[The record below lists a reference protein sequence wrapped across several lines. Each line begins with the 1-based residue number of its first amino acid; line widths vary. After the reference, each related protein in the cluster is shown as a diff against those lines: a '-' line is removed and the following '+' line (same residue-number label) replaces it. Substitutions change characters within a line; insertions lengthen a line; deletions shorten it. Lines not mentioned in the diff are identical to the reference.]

1 MQYHWNW
8 AILLQPSPE
17 GGGSWLGYLVVGLG
31 WTLATALCAWVI
43 ALALGA
49 LVGTLRTMP
58 LRWLSRLCAAYVEV
72 FRNIPLLVQMF
83 FWYFVLP
90 EILPQRLGLA
100 IKQMDPP
107 WGSFVPALVCLG
119 LFTAARIA
127 EQVRAGIQALPAG
140 QSAAASALGF
150 SRAGLYRLILLP
162 QAFRIILP
170 TLTNEF
176 MTIFKNTSVAL
187 TIGLVELT
195 ATAREINENTFR
207 TFEAYGVVTLVYLAI
222 AMFAWLLMYW
232 IEHAVQLPSLVSGS
246 GRK

>member
-1 MQYHWNW
+1 MS
-8 AILLQPSPE
+8 LLFETTPD
-17 GGGSWLGYLVVGLG
+17 GAGRYLDWIIDGLA
-31 WTLATALCAWVI
+31 WTLC
-43 ALALGA
+43 LALGA
-49 LVGTLRTMP
+49 WTIALVVGTLVGVIRTLP
-58 LRWLSRLCAAYVEV
+58 GGILPRIGRVYVEI

-90 EILPQRLGLA
+90 ELLPARIGMA

-107 WGSFVPALVCLG
+107 WASFVPALICLG

-127 EQVRAGIQALPAG
+127 EQVRAGLQALPKG
-140 QSAAASALGF
+140 QAQAANALGF
-150 SRAGLYRLILLP
+150 DASAMYRLILLP

-187 TIGLVELT
+187 TTGLVELT

-207 TFEAYGVVTLVYLAI
+207 TFEAFGVVTIIYLLI
-222 AMFAWLLMYW
+222 ALIAWQVMHRIEQAARLPGFAGGK
-232 IEHAVQLPSLVSGS
+232 A
-246 GRK
+246 

>member
-1 MQYHWNW
+1 MSLLFEPTPDGAGRYLDW
-8 AILLQPSPE
+8 ILS
-17 GGGSWLGYLVVGLG
+17 GLG
-31 WTLATALCAWVI
+31 WTLS
-43 ALALGA
+43 LALGA
-49 LVGTLRTMP
+49 WTIALVVGTLVGVTRTLP
-58 LRWLSRLCAAYVEV
+58 KGILPRIGRVYVEV

-83 FWYFVLP
+83 FWYFILP
-90 EILPQRLGLA
+90 ELLPVRLGMV

-107 WGSFVPALVCLG
+107 WGSFVPALICLG

-127 EQVRAGIQALPAG
+127 EQVRAGLQALPQG
-140 QSAAASALGF
+140 QIQAANALGF
-150 SRAGLYRLILLP
+150 SRANMNRLILLP

-207 TFEAYGVVTLVYLAI
+207 TFEAFGVVTMVYLAI
-222 AMFAWLLMYW
+222 ALIAWQIMHR
-232 IEHAVQLPSLVSGS
+232 IERAMRLPSFAGGS
-246 GRK
+246 STP

>member
-1 MQYHWNW
+1 MS
-8 AILLQPSPE
+8 LLFEQTPD
-17 GGGSWLGYLVVGLG
+17 GAGRYIDWVVSGLG
-31 WTLATALCAWVI
+31 WTLFLAFGAWTI
-43 ALALGA
+43 ALV
-49 LVGTLRTMP
+49 VGTLVGVARTLP
-58 LRWLSRLCAAYVEV
+58 QGILPRIGRIYVET

-90 EILPQRLGLA
+90 ELLPVRIGMA

-107 WGSFVPALVCLG
+107 WGSFIPALVCLG

-127 EQVRAGIQALPAG
+127 EQVRAGLQALPRG
-140 QSAAASALGF
+140 QIQAASALGF
-150 SRAGLYRLILLP
+150 SRGGMYRLILLP

-207 TFEAYGVVTLVYLAI
+207 TFEAFGVVTIIYLVI
-222 AMFAWLLMYW
+222 ALIAWQIMHR
-232 IEHAVQLPSLVSGS
+232 IERAAQLPSLVSG
-246 GRK
+246 RARP

>member
-1 MQYHWNW
+1 MSLLFEPTPDGAGRYLDW
-8 AILLQPSPE
+8 ILS
-17 GGGSWLGYLVVGLG
+17 GLC
-31 WTLATALCAWVI
+31 WTLS
-43 ALALGA
+43 LALGA
-49 LVGTLRTMP
+49 WTIALVVGTLVGVTRTLP
-58 LRWLSRLCAAYVEV
+58 KGILPRIGRVYVEV

-83 FWYFVLP
+83 FWYFILP
-90 EILPQRLGLA
+90 ELLPVRLGMV

-107 WGSFVPALVCLG
+107 WGSFVPALICLG

-127 EQVRAGIQALPAG
+127 EQVRAGLQALPQG
-140 QSAAASALGF
+140 QIQAANALGF
-150 SRAGLYRLILLP
+150 SRANMYRLILLP

-207 TFEAYGVVTLVYLAI
+207 TFEAFGVVTMVYLAI
-222 AMFAWLLMYW
+222 ALIAWQIMHR
-232 IEHAVQLPSLVSGS
+232 IERAMCLPSLAGGS
-246 GRK
+246 SRP

>member
-1 MQYHWNW
+1 MSLLFETAPDGVSRYIDW
-8 AILLQPSPE
+8 ILS
-17 GGGSWLGYLVVGLG
+17 GLG
-31 WTLATALCAWVI
+31 WTLS
-43 ALALGA
+43 LALGA
-49 LVGTLRTMP
+49 WSIALVVGTLVGVTRTFP
-58 LRWLSRLCAAYVEV
+58 NGIWPRLGRIYVET

-90 EILPQRLGLA
+90 ELLPQRIGLA

-150 SRAGLYRLILLP
+150 TRSGMYRLVLLP

-207 TFEAYGVVTLVYLAI
+207 TFEAYGIVTLVYLVI
-222 AMFAWLLMYW
+222 ALLAWQLMYR
-232 IEHAVQLPSLVSGS
+232 IERAVQLPSFASGS

>member
-1 MQYHWNW
+1 MS
-8 AILLQPSPE
+8 LLFETTPDGVSRYID
-17 GGGSWLGYLVVGLG
+17 WIVNGLC
-31 WTLATALCAWVI
+31 WTLALAFGAWTI
-43 ALALGA
+43 ALT
-49 LVGTLRTMP
+49 VGTLVGVGRT
-58 LRWLSRLCAAYVEV
+58 LRSGVWPRLGRVYVET

-90 EILPQRLGLA
+90 ELLPERLGFA

-127 EQVRAGIQALPAG
+127 EQVRAGVQALPAG
-140 QSAAASALGF
+140 QSQAAQALGF
-150 SRAGLYRLILLP
+150 GGAGLYRLILLP
-162 QAFRIILP
+162 QAFRIIMP

-222 AMFAWLLMYW
+222 ALLAWLLMNR
-232 IEHAVQLPSLVSGS
+232 IERATQLPSLVSGS
-246 GRK
+246 AQR

>member
-1 MQYHWNW
+1 MS
-8 AILLQPSPE
+8 LLFEPTPD
-17 GGGSWLGYLVVGLG
+17 GAGLYLDWIVSGLG
-31 WTLATALCAWVI
+31 WTLC
-43 ALALGA
+43 LALGA
-49 LVGTLRTMP
+49 WSIALAIGTLVGVARTLPNGLLPKVGR
-58 LRWLSRLCAAYVEV
+58 AYVET
-72 FRNIPLLVQMF
+72 FRNIPLFVQMF

-90 EILPQRLGLA
+90 ELLPPRVGMA

-107 WGSFVPALVCLG
+107 WGSFIPALICLG

-127 EQVRAGIQALPAG
+127 EQVRAGLQALPAG
-140 QSAAASALGF
+140 QTQAAFALGF
-150 SRAGLYRLILLP
+150 ARGTMYRLILLP

-207 TFEAYGVVTLVYLAI
+207 TFEAFGVVTIVYLALALRPWPI
-222 AMFAWLLMYW
+222 
-232 IEHAVQLPSLVSGS
+232 IHRIQRP
-246 GRK
+246 

>member
-1 MQYHWNW
+1 
-8 AILLQPSPE
+8 
-17 GGGSWLGYLVVGLG
+17 
-31 WTLATALCAWVI
+31 
-43 ALALGA
+43 
-49 LVGTLRTMP
+49 
-58 LRWLSRLCAAYVEV
+58 
-72 FRNIPLLVQMF
+72 MF

-90 EILPQRLGLA
+90 ELLPARIGMA

-107 WGSFVPALVCLG
+107 WGSFVPALICLG

-127 EQVRAGIQALPAG
+127 EQVRAGLQALPGG
-140 QSAAASALGF
+140 QAQAAHALGF
-150 SRAGLYRLILLP
+150 DAGGMYRLILLP

-207 TFEAYGVVTLVYLAI
+207 TFEAFGVVTIIYLLI
-222 AMFAWLLMYW
+222 ALIAWQVMHR
-232 IEHAVQLPSLVSGS
+232 IEQAARLPGAAS
-246 GRK
+246 GRG

>member
-1 MQYHWNW
+1 MSLLFETTPDGAGRYIDW
-8 AILLQPSPE
+8 ILS
-17 GGGSWLGYLVVGLG
+17 GLG
-31 WTLATALCAWVI
+31 WTLS
-43 ALALGA
+43 LALGA
-49 LVGTLRTMP
+49 WTIALVVGTMVGVARTLP
-58 LRWLSRLCAAYVEV
+58 GGIWPRLGRVYVET

-90 EILPQRLGLA
+90 ELLPVRIGLA

-107 WGSFVPALVCLG
+107 WGSFVPALICLG

-140 QSAAASALGF
+140 QRAAASALGF
-150 SRAGLYRLILLP
+150 SSSGMYRLILLP

-207 TFEAYGVVTLVYLAI
+207 TFEAFGVVTIVYLVI
-222 AMFAWLLMYW
+222 ALIAWQLMYR
-232 IEHAVQLPSLVSGS
+232 IERAVQLPSLASGS
-246 GRK
+246 ARR

>member
-1 MQYHWNW
+1 MS
-8 AILLQPSPE
+8 LLFETTPD
-17 GGGSWLGYLVVGLG
+17 GAGRYLDWIIDGLA
-31 WTLATALCAWVI
+31 WTLC
-43 ALALGA
+43 LALGA
-49 LVGTLRTMP
+49 WIIALVAGTLVGAIRTLPGGILPRIG
-58 LRWLSRLCAAYVEV
+58 RVYVEI

-90 EILPQRLGLA
+90 ELLPARIGMA

-107 WGSFVPALVCLG
+107 WGSFAPALICLG

-127 EQVRAGIQALPAG
+127 EQVRAGLQALPKG
-140 QSAAASALGF
+140 QAQAANALGF
-150 SRAGLYRLILLP
+150 DKRAMYRLILLP

-207 TFEAYGVVTLVYLAI
+207 TFEAFGVVTIIYLLI
-222 AMFAWLLMYW
+222 ALIAWQVMHR
-232 IEHAVQLPSLVSGS
+232 IEQAARLPGAASG
-246 GRK
+246 KA

>member
-1 MQYHWNW
+1 MS
-8 AILLQPSPE
+8 LLFETTPD
-17 GGGSWLGYLVVGLG
+17 GAGRYLDWIIDGLA
-31 WTLATALCAWVI
+31 WTLC
-43 ALALGA
+43 LALGA
-49 LVGTLRTMP
+49 WTIALVVGTLVGVIRTLP
-58 LRWLSRLCAAYVEV
+58 GGILPRIGRVYVEI

-90 EILPQRLGLA
+90 ELLPAPIGMA

-107 WGSFVPALVCLG
+107 WGSFVPALICLG

-127 EQVRAGIQALPAG
+127 EQVRAGLQALPKG
-140 QSAAASALGF
+140 QAQAANALGF
-150 SRAGLYRLILLP
+150 DASVMYRLILLP

-207 TFEAYGVVTLVYLAI
+207 TFEAFGVVTIIYLLI
-222 AMFAWLLMYW
+222 ALIAWQVMHR
-232 IEHAVQLPSLVSGS
+232 IEQAARLPGAASG
-246 GRK
+246 KA

>member
-1 MQYHWNW
+1 MS
-8 AILLQPSPE
+8 LLFEPTPD
-17 GGGSWLGYLVVGLG
+17 GAGRYLDWIVSGLG
-31 WTLATALCAWVI
+31 WTLL
-43 ALALGA
+43 LALGA
-49 LVGTLRTMP
+49 WTIALIVGTLVGVARTLP
-58 LRWLSRLCAAYVEV
+58 KGILPRAGRVYVET

-90 EILPQRLGLA
+90 ELLPARFGMA

-107 WGSFVPALVCLG
+107 WGSFVPALICLG

-127 EQVRAGIQALPAG
+127 EQVRAGLQALPQG
-140 QSAAASALGF
+140 QTQAAFALGF
-150 SRAGLYRLILLP
+150 ARGSMYRLILLP

-207 TFEAYGVVTLVYLAI
+207 TFEAFGVVTIVYLAI
-222 AMFAWLLMYW
+222 ALVAWQVMHR
-232 IEHAVQLPSLVSGS
+232 IERAVQLPGLASGKS
-246 GRK
+246 QP

>member
-1 MQYHWNW
+1 MS
-8 AILLQPSPE
+8 LLFEATPD
-17 GGGSWLGYLVVGLG
+17 GAGRYLDWIIDGLA
-31 WTLATALCAWVI
+31 WTLG
-43 ALALGA
+43 LALGA
-49 LVGTLRTMP
+49 WAIALVVGTLVGVIRTLP
-58 LRWLSRLCAAYVEV
+58 RGVLPRIGRIYVEI

-90 EILPQRLGLA
+90 ELLPAHIGMA

-107 WGSFVPALVCLG
+107 WGSFVPALICLG

-127 EQVRAGIQALPAG
+127 EQVRAGLQALPSG
-140 QSAAASALGF
+140 QAQAADALGF
-150 SRAGLYRLILLP
+150 DKGGMYRLILLP

-207 TFEAYGVVTLVYLAI
+207 TFEAFGVVTIIYLLI
-222 AMFAWLLMYW
+222 ALIAWQVMHR
-232 IEHAVQLPSLVSGS
+232 IEQAARLPGAAS
-246 GRK
+246 GRG

>member
-1 MQYHWNW
+1 MS
-8 AILLQPSPE
+8 LLFEPTPD
-17 GGGSWLGYLVVGLG
+17 GSGRYLDWIVSGLV
-31 WTLATALCAWVI
+31 WTLV
-43 ALALGA
+43 LALGA
-49 LVGTLRTMP
+49 WTIALIAGTLGGVARPMP
-58 LRWLSRLCAAYVEV
+58 KGILPKIGRVYVET

-90 EILPQRLGLA
+90 ELLPARIGMA
-100 IKQMDPP
+100 SKQMDPP
-107 WGSFVPALVCLG
+107 WGSFVPALICLG

-127 EQVRAGIQALPAG
+127 DQVRAGLQALPAG
-140 QSAAASALGF
+140 QIQAASALRVAPG
-150 SRAGLYRLILLP
+150 GMYRLILLP

-207 TFEAYGVVTLVYLAI
+207 TFEAFGVVTIVYLAI
-222 AMFAWLLMYW
+222 ALVAWHIMYR
-232 IEHAVQLPSLVSGS
+232 IERAVQLPSFAG
-246 GRK
+246 GRSRP

>member
-1 MQYHWNW
+1 MS
-8 AILLQPSPE
+8 LLFEPTPD
-17 GGGSWLGYLVVGLG
+17 GAGRYLDWIASGLG
-31 WTLATALCAWVI
+31 WTLCLAVGAWTI
-43 ALALGA
+43 ALV
-49 LVGTLRTMP
+49 VGTLVGVARTLP
-58 LRWLSRLCAAYVEV
+58 NGFLPGAGRAYVET

-90 EILPQRLGLA
+90 ELLPVRIGMA

-107 WGSFVPALVCLG
+107 WGSFIPALICLG

-127 EQVRAGIQALPAG
+127 EQVRAGLQALPWG
-140 QSAAASALGF
+140 QTQAASALGF
-150 SRAGLYRLILLP
+150 ARGGTYRLILLP

-207 TFEAYGVVTLVYLAI
+207 TFEAFGVVTIVYLVI
-222 AMFAWLLMYW
+222 ALIAWQVMYR
-232 IEHAVQLPSLVSGS
+232 IERAVQLPGLAGGKS
-246 GRK
+246 RP

>member
-1 MQYHWNW
+1 MS
-8 AILLQPSPE
+8 LLFEPTPD
-17 GGGSWLGYLVVGLG
+17 GAGRYLDWIVSGLG
-31 WTLATALCAWVI
+31 WTLS
-43 ALALGA
+43 LALGA
-49 LVGTLRTMP
+49 WTIAVIVGTLVGVARTLP
-58 LRWLSRLCAAYVEV
+58 KGILPGLGRVYVET

-90 EILPQRLGLA
+90 ELLPLRVGMA

-107 WGSFVPALVCLG
+107 WGSFIPALICLG

-127 EQVRAGIQALPAG
+127 EQVRAGIQALPQG
-140 QSAAASALGF
+140 QIQAASALGF
-150 SRAGLYRLILLP
+150 GPGGMYRLILLP

-207 TFEAYGVVTLVYLAI
+207 TFEAFGVVTLVYLVI
-222 AMFAWLLMYW
+222 ALVAWQIMDRV
-232 IEHAVQLPSLVSGS
+232 ERAMQLPSLARGKS
-246 GRK
+246 RP

>member
-1 MQYHWNW
+1 MSLLFETTPDGAGRYIDWILNGLTWTLSLAFGAW
-8 AILLQPSPE
+8 AIA
-17 GGGSWLGYLVVGLG
+17 LVVG
-31 WTLATALCAWVI
+31 T
-43 ALALGA
+43 
-49 LVGTLRTMP
+49 LVGVARTLP
-58 LRWLSRLCAAYVEV
+58 GGIWPRLGRVYVET

-90 EILPQRLGLA
+90 ELLPQRVGLA

-107 WGSFVPALVCLG
+107 WGSFVPALICLG

-127 EQVRAGIQALPAG
+127 EQVRAGVQALPTG
-140 QSAAASALGF
+140 QRAAASALGF
-150 SRAGLYRLILLP
+150 GRGGMYRLILLP

-222 AMFAWLLMYW
+222 ALVAWLLMYW
-232 IEHAVQLPSLVSGS
+232 IERAAQLPSLASGS
-246 GRK
+246 ARK

>member
-1 MQYHWNW
+1 MS
-8 AILLQPSPE
+8 LLFEPTPD
-17 GGGSWLGYLVVGLG
+17 GAGRYLDWIINGLC
-31 WTLATALCAWVI
+31 WTLL
-43 ALALGA
+43 LALGA
-49 LVGTLRTMP
+49 WTIALVVGTFVGVARTLP
-58 LRWLSRLCAAYVEV
+58 GGILPRAGRVYVET

-90 EILPQRLGLA
+90 ELLPVRIGMA

-107 WGSFVPALVCLG
+107 WGSFIPALICLG

-127 EQVRAGIQALPAG
+127 EQVRAGLQALPRG
-140 QSAAASALGF
+140 QIQAASALGF
-150 SRAGLYRLILLP
+150 SSGGTYRLILLP

-195 ATAREINENTFR
+195 ATAATTTTNTFR
-207 TFEAYGVVTLVYLAI
+207 TFEAFGIVTIIYLAI
-222 AMFAWLLMYW
+222 ALVAWQIMYR
-232 IEHAVQLPSLVSGS
+232 IERAVQLPSLAG
-246 GRK
+246 GRVRP

>member
-1 MQYHWNW
+1 MS
-8 AILLQPSPE
+8 LLFEQTPD
-17 GGGSWLGYLVVGLG
+17 GAGRYLDWIVSGLG
-31 WTLATALCAWVI
+31 WTLS
-43 ALALGA
+43 LALGA
-49 LVGTLRTMP
+49 WTIALIVGTLIGVARTLP
-58 LRWLSRLCAAYVEV
+58 KGILPRLGRVYVET

-90 EILPQRLGLA
+90 ELLPVRIGMA

-107 WGSFVPALVCLG
+107 WGSFIPALICLG

-127 EQVRAGIQALPAG
+127 EQVRAGIQALPPG
-140 QSAAASALGF
+140 QVQAASALGF
-150 SRAGLYRLILLP
+150 GRGNMYRLILLP

-207 TFEAYGVVTLVYLAI
+207 TFEAFGVVTIVYLVI
-222 AMFAWLLMYW
+222 ALLAWQIMYR
-232 IEHAVQLPSLVSGS
+232 IERAVQLPAFAGE
-246 GRK
+246 GARP

>member
-1 MQYHWNW
+1 MS
-8 AILLQPSPE
+8 LLFETTPDGAGRYIDWIVS
-17 GGGSWLGYLVVGLG
+17 GLCWTLALALSAWTIALVVG
-31 WTLATALCAWVI
+31 T
-43 ALALGA
+43 
-49 LVGTLRTMP
+49 LVGVVRTLQGGIGP
-58 LRWLSRLCAAYVEV
+58 RLARVYVET

-90 EILPQRLGLA
+90 ELLPVRLGFA
-100 IKQMDPP
+100 IKQMEPP
-107 WGSFVPALVCLG
+107 WGSFAPALVCLG

-127 EQVRAGIQALPAG
+127 EQVRAGVQALPTG
-140 QSAAASALGF
+140 QSQAAAALGF
-150 SRAGLYRLILLP
+150 NRVGLYRLILLP

-207 TFEAYGVVTLVYLAI
+207 TFEAYGVVTLVYLVI
-222 AMFAWLLMYW
+222 ALLAWLLMYR
-232 IEHAVQLPSLVSGS
+232 IEHAAQLPSLASGNS
-246 GRK
+246 RR

>member
-1 MQYHWNW
+1 MS
-8 AILLQPSPE
+8 LLFETTPDGAE
-17 GGGSWLGYLVVGLG
+17 RYLDWVLSGLG
-31 WTLATALCAWVI
+31 WTLF
-43 ALALGA
+43 LALGA
-49 LVGTLRTMP
+49 WTIALVVGTLVGVARTLP
-58 LRWLSRLCAAYVEV
+58 DGVLPRVGRVYVET

-90 EILPQRLGLA
+90 ELLPARVGMA

-107 WGSFVPALVCLG
+107 WGSFVPALICLG

-127 EQVRAGIQALPAG
+127 EQVRAGLQALPQG
-140 QSAAASALGF
+140 QTQAALALGF
-150 SRAGLYRLILLP
+150 ARGSMYRVILLP

-207 TFEAYGVVTLVYLAI
+207 TFEAFGVVTIVYLVI
-222 AMFAWLLMYW
+222 ALVAWQVMYR
-232 IEHAVQLPSLVSGS
+232 IEQAAHLPSLASGKS
-246 GRK
+246 RP

>member
-1 MQYHWNW
+1 MS
-8 AILLQPSPE
+8 LLFETTPDGAGRYVDWVLS
-17 GGGSWLGYLVVGLG
+17 GLS
-31 WTLATALCAWVI
+31 WTLS
-43 ALALGA
+43 LALGA
-49 LVGTLRTMP
+49 WTIALVVGTLVGVARTLP
-58 LRWLSRLCAAYVEV
+58 KGILPRLGRVYVET
-72 FRNIPLLVQMF
+72 FRNVPLLVQMF

-90 EILPQRLGLA
+90 ELLPERIGGA
-100 IKQMDPP
+100 IKRMDPP
-107 WGSFVPALVCLG
+107 WASFVPALICLG

-140 QSAAASALGF
+140 QMQAAFALGF
-150 SRAGLYRLILLP
+150 RRSRMYRLILLP

-207 TFEAYGVVTLVYLAI
+207 TFEAFGVVTIVYLVI
-222 AMFAWLLMYW
+222 ALLAWQLMQR
-232 IEHAVQLPSLVSGS
+232 IERAVQLPGFSSGS
-246 GRK
+246 SRQ

>member
-1 MQYHWNW
+1 MS
-8 AILLQPSPE
+8 LLFETTPD
-17 GGGSWLGYLVVGLG
+17 GAGRYLDWIIDGLA
-31 WTLATALCAWVI
+31 WTLC
-43 ALALGA
+43 LALGA
-49 LVGTLRTMP
+49 WTIALVVGTLVGVIRTLP
-58 LRWLSRLCAAYVEV
+58 GGILPRIGRVYVEI

-90 EILPQRLGLA
+90 ELLPARIGMA

-107 WGSFVPALVCLG
+107 WASFVPALICLG

-127 EQVRAGIQALPAG
+127 EQVRAGLQALPKG
-140 QSAAASALGF
+140 QAQAANALGF
-150 SRAGLYRLILLP
+150 DASAMYRLILLP

-207 TFEAYGVVTLVYLAI
+207 TFEAFGVVTVIYLLI
-222 AMFAWLLMYW
+222 ALIAWQVMHR
-232 IEHAVQLPSLVSGS
+232 IEQAARLPGAASG
-246 GRK
+246 KA

>member
-1 MQYHWNW
+1 MS
-8 AILLQPSPE
+8 LLFEATPD
-17 GGGSWLGYLVVGLG
+17 GAGRYLDWIISGLA
-31 WTLATALCAWVI
+31 WTLC
-43 ALALGA
+43 LALGA
-49 LVGTLRTMP
+49 WTIALVVGTLVGVIRTFP
-58 LRWLSRLCAAYVEV
+58 DGILPRIGRVFVET

-90 EILPQRLGLA
+90 ELLPARIGMA

-107 WGSFVPALVCLG
+107 WGSFVPALICLG

-127 EQVRAGIQALPAG
+127 EQVRAGLQALPKG
-140 QSAAASALGF
+140 QAQAANALGF
-150 SRAGLYRLILLP
+150 DASGMYRLILLP

-207 TFEAYGVVTLVYLAI
+207 TFEAFGVVTVIYLLI
-222 AMFAWLLMYW
+222 ALIAWQVMHR
-232 IEHAVQLPSLVSGS
+232 IEQAARLPGIASG
-246 GRK
+246 KA

>member
-1 MQYHWNW
+1 MS
-8 AILLQPSPE
+8 LLFETTPD
-17 GGGSWLGYLVVGLG
+17 GAGRYLDWVIDGLA
-31 WTLATALCAWVI
+31 WTLG
-43 ALALGA
+43 LALGA
-49 LVGTLRTMP
+49 WTIALVIGTLVGVIRTLPGGILPGIGRV
-58 LRWLSRLCAAYVEV
+58 YVEI

-90 EILPQRLGLA
+90 ELLPQRIGLA

-107 WGSFVPALVCLG
+107 WGSFAPALICLG

-127 EQVRAGIQALPAG
+127 EQVRAGVQALPTG
-140 QSAAASALGF
+140 QRAAASALGF
-150 SRAGLYRLILLP
+150 SRMGMYRLVLLP

-207 TFEAYGVVTLVYLAI
+207 TFEAFGVVTIIYLLI
-222 AMFAWLLMYW
+222 ALIAWQVMHR
-232 IEHAVQLPSLVSGS
+232 IEQAARLPGQVSG
-246 GRK
+246 RA

>member
-1 MQYHWNW
+1 MS
-8 AILLQPSPE
+8 LLFEPTPD
-17 GGGSWLGYLVVGLG
+17 GAGRYLDWVVSGLG
-31 WTLATALCAWVI
+31 WTLG
-43 ALALGA
+43 LALGA
-49 LVGTLRTMP
+49 WTIALVVGTAVGVARTLP
-58 LRWLSRLCAAYVEV
+58 GGVLPRVGRIYVET

-90 EILPQRLGLA
+90 ELLPDRIGMA

-107 WGSFVPALVCLG
+107 WGSFVPALICLG

-127 EQVRAGIQALPAG
+127 EQVRAGLQALPQG
-140 QSAAASALGF
+140 QTQAAQALGF
-150 SRAGLYRLILLP
+150 PRGSMYRVILLP

-195 ATAREINENTFR
+195 AAAREINENTFR
-207 TFEAYGVVTLVYLAI
+207 TFEAFGVVTLVYLVI
-222 AMFAWLLMYW
+222 ALIAWQVMHR
-232 IEHAVQLPSLVSGS
+232 IERAAHLPGLAG
-246 GRK
+246 GARRP

>member
-1 MQYHWNW
+1 MS
-8 AILLQPSPE
+8 LLFETTPD
-17 GGGSWLGYLVVGLG
+17 GAGRYLDWIVSGLG
-31 WTLATALCAWVI
+31 WTLS
-43 ALALGA
+43 LALGA
-49 LVGTLRTMP
+49 WTIALVVGTLVGVARTLQGGIWP
-58 LRWLSRLCAAYVEV
+58 RLGRVYVET

-90 EILPQRLGLA
+90 ELLPVRIGLA

-107 WGSFVPALVCLG
+107 WGSFTPALICLG

-140 QSAAASALGF
+140 QAQAANALGF
-150 SRAGLYRLILLP
+150 SRSSMYRIVLLP

-207 TFEAYGVVTLVYLAI
+207 TFEAYGVVTLVYLVI
-222 AMFAWLLMYW
+222 ALIAWQLMYR
-232 IEHAVQLPSLVSGS
+232 IERAAQLPSLVSGS
-246 GRK
+246 ARK

>member
-1 MQYHWNW
+1 MMS
-8 AILLQPSPE
+8 LLFETTPDGAARYLDWIVS
-17 GGGSWLGYLVVGLG
+17 GLSWTLLLAFGAWIIALVVGTFVG
-31 WTLATALCAWVI
+31 VSRTLPSGILP
-43 ALALGA
+43 GA
-49 LVGTLRTMP
+49 ARV
-58 LRWLSRLCAAYVEV
+58 YVET

-90 EILPQRLGLA
+90 ELLPVRIGMA

-107 WGSFVPALVCLG
+107 WGSFIPALICLG

-127 EQVRAGIQALPAG
+127 EQVRAGLQALPRG
-140 QSAAASALGF
+140 QIQAASALGF
-150 SRAGLYRLILLP
+150 ARGGTYRLILLP

-207 TFEAYGVVTLVYLAI
+207 TFEAFGVVTIVYLVI
-222 AMFAWLLMYW
+222 ALIAWQVMYR
-232 IEHAVQLPSLVSGS
+232 IERAVQLPGLAGGKS
-246 GRK
+246 RP